1 MLTAIPV
8 RWLEANGWRVRV
20 NLNHPRPL
28 PGGEQPFGWV
38 RRVRR
43 DLFTEWQALGR
54 SADFQ
59 SAVSPNCIRQSAGSI
74 PRVGVSQRLAECNS
88 AIQQSSTLRY
98 DGALNTHARQT
109 QHARACALPDS
120 LSSLRSF
127 AAKSIMAD
135 RRDALSYGALDELRN
150 SAILLIAATSK
161 I

>member
-1 MLTAIPV
+1 M
-8 RWLEANGWRVRV
+8 RWLEDNRGWRVRAE
-20 NLNHPRPL
+20 LTHPRPL

-38 RRVRR
+38 RRGRR
-43 DLFTEWQALGR
+43 AKVLPA
-54 SADFQ
+54 S
-59 SAVSPNCIRQSAGSI
+59 CRQIVLSRIASLCRQDAGSTLTASGRAAAFAGENTSRWTFNVQGRKA
-74 PRVGVSQRLAECNS
+74 PWGHAPLRGLPQQNAQNAEGV
-88 AIQQSSTLRY
+88 
-98 DGALNTHARQT
+98 
-109 QHARACALPDS
+109 ALPDS